1 MVSGS
6 NSIGVRL
13 RESFFFPLFIAEC
26 SHRFLM
32 VGLSSVEPPLEGESD
47 QERLSDRLRR
57 KVRGKLVRLV
67 TRETSLSQKP
77 FEAVIVST

>member
-13 RESFFFPLFIAEC
+13 RESFFFPIFIAEC

-32 VGLSSVEPPLEGESD
+32 VGLSSVEPPLEVNPT
-47 QERLSDRLRR
+47 
-57 KVRGKLVRLV
+57 KRG
-67 TRETSLSQKP
+67 SQIDSGAK
-77 FEAVIVST
+77 